1 MNISVTVSVNG
12 ERHQVAPGTAL
23 DALVKTLTV
32 APSGVAAAVN
42 ETVVPR
48 AQWATTALAEG
59 DRVEVL
65 TAVQGG

>member
-1 MNISVTVSVNG
+1 MNISVNG
-12 ERHQVAPGTAL
+12 QRRQVAPGTAL
-23 DALVKTLTV
+23 DALVETLTA